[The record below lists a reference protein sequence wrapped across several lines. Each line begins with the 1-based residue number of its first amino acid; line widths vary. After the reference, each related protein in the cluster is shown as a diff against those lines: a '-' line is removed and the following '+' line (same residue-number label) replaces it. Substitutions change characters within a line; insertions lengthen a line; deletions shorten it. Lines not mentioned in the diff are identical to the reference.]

1 MRITVDSNLLVRAL
15 IGDDAQQSE
24 LAQSQLASAS
34 LVAIALPTL
43 CELVW
48 VLSKGYGI
56 ASSEIADAVRRLM
69 STTTVAVNRLAVEA
83 GLAAMEEGG
92 DFADGVAAFDGQ
104 WLGGETFVS
113 FDKRTV
119 LSLRARGLPA
129 RQLE

>member
-1 MRITVDSNLLVRAL
+1 MRITADSNLLVRAL

-69 STTTVAVNRLAVEA
+69 STTTVAVNRPAVEA

-113 FDKRTV
+113 FDKLTV
-119 LSLRARGLPA
+119 LSLSARGLPA
-129 RQLE
+129 RQLK